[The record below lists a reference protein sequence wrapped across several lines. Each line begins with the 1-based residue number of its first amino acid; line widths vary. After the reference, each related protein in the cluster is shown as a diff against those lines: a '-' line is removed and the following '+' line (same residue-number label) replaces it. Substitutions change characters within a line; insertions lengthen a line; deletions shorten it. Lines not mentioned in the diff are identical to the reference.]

1 MTDLGLFFHKNLVNK
16 ADVYYKTSID
26 ESRLSLLSNDSN
38 TLLYGDDFYLIALA
52 IGADLGFMADMVFKD
67 YKLNSKSKTTSTK
80 LTRLGE
86 YVSQF
91 LNTKQDLANSVGILP
106 SRFSKLINDPN
117 KRPYAFEI
125 YLIAKSTDKDPKSLF
140 ELLYGHL
147 KLNSPDKQE
156 QLRKLNSKKQ

>member
-1 MTDLGLFFHKNLVNK
+1 MTDLGIYFHKNLVNK

-52 IGADLGFMADMVFKD
+52 IGADLGLMADIVFKD
-67 YKLNSKSKTTSTK
+67 CKLISTSKSEPSNVTN
-80 LTRLGE
+80 LGR
-86 YVSQF
+86 YISKF

-117 KRPYAFEI
+117 KRAYAFEI
-125 YLIAKSTDKDPKSLF
+125 FLIAKSTGKDVKSLF

-147 KLNSPDKQE
+147 ELNSPSKQE
-156 QLRKLNSKKQ
+156 LLRKLKSKK

>member
-1 MTDLGLFFHKNLVNK
+1 MTNLGLFFHKNSVNK

-52 IGADLGFMADMVFKD
+52 VGADVGVMAEVVFKD
-67 YKLNSKSKTTSTK
+67 HELNSKSKTTSDK
-80 LTRLGE
+80 LTALGK

-106 SRFSKLINDPN
+106 SRFSKLLNDPN

-125 YLIAKSTDKDPKSLF
+125 YLIAKSTDKDPRSLF

-147 KLNSPDKQE
+147 ELNSPGKQE
-156 QLRKLNSKKQ
+156 LLRKLNSKK

>member
-1 MTDLGLFFHKNLVNK
+1 MTNLGLFFHKNSVNK

-52 IGADLGFMADMVFKD
+52 IGADVGFMAEAVFKN
-67 YKLNSKSKTTSTK
+67 YQVNSKSKTTSDK
-80 LTRLGE
+80 LTNLGK
-86 YVSQF
+86 YVSHF
-91 LNTKQDLANSVGILP
+91 LNTKQDLANSVGIHP
-106 SRFSKLINDPN
+106 SRFSKLLNDPN

-125 YLIAKSTDKDPKSLF
+125 YLIAKSTDKELKSLF

-147 KLNSPDKQE
+147 ELNSPGKQE
-156 QLRKLNSKKQ
+156 QLRKLNSKK